1 MLVTF
6 DVSTSIGGLQKKKL
20 HYGTTL
26 WFKKKTRQLWR
37 TITTTQFGRF

>member
-20 HYGTTL
+20 HYGTSSSFL
-26 WFKKKTRQLWR
+26 
-37 TITTTQFGRF
+37 ITGSFHFLDQSFAETND